1 MLQWAIEKTFRKKL
15 SFDIR
20 SGDIVLG
27 DFSKLPNVGGAVQ
40 ENMVKKFQSDG
51 RKKVGLSK
59 IFINKRFMLDEM
71 T

>member
-27 DFSKLPNVGGAVQ
+27 DFSVLPNVGKGSSQ
-40 ENMVKKFQSDG
+40 EKMVKKFQSDDG
-51 RKKVGLSK
+51 QRKVSLSK
-59 IFINKRFMLDEM
+59 KI
-71 T
+71 